1 MLIDVLFF
9 TSRKRHAAMLEYSEK
24 IKYKK
29 VKTTLKKKKKSIL
42 ETQAIVPV
50 AIVN

>member
-24 IKYKK
+24 
-29 VKTTLKKKKKSIL
+29 VKTSLKKKKKSIL